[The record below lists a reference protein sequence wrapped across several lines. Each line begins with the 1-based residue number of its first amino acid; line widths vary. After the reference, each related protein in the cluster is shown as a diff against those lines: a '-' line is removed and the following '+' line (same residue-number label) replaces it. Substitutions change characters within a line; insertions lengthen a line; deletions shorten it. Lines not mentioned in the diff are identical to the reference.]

1 MKAIRV
7 DGNDVFAVYEAVK
20 MARELALSGSCPVL
34 IEAMTYRV
42 GHHSTSD
49 DSTKYRSID
58 DMKNWGTNFN
68 PVNRLRLHLLE
79 KQWWDEDKEQLMR
92 DKERML
98 VLRALETAEKKP
110 KPSLEELFTDVYKD
124 KPWHLLQQENELK
137 QHIEKYPD
145 HYSTGH

>member
-58 DMKNWGTNFN
+58 DMKNWGTNCN

-79 KQWWDEDKEQLMR
+79 NQWWDDDKEQLMR

-110 KPSLEELFTDVYKD
+110 KPSLEELFTDVYKY
-124 KPWHLLQQENELK
+124 KPWHLVQQENELK
-137 QHIEKYPD
+137 EHIEKYPD
-145 HYSTGH
+145 HYSTGD